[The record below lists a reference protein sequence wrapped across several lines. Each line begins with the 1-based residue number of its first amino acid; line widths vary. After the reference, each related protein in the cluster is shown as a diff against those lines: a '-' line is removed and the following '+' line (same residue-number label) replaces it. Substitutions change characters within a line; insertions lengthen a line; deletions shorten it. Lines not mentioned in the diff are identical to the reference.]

1 MAVYKDAKSLALAGE
16 GTVKSSKS
24 LKVTVTGLKGLVSMD
39 TYCSSEQVNQK
50 NQKGFCPKPINAVVV
65 NQWNEHT
72 YDVEHGPVFLTNASV
87 GKPLKVYQLYK
98 NRSIIENLLFR
109 ENKQGWH
116 LEFPPKKTAEA
127 MIAHVMLTMT
137 TYALTMAYR
146 DWEDEDTFLTESQY
160 RSFDK
165 GVRRWRREKI
175 KNADEYVIIFVDHYY
190 GILHFAELAALT
202 GIRMKHPPEG
212 MESREKIYR
221 RRGLKPPKKI

>member
-1 MAVYKDAKSLALAGE
+1 MPSMSLEVARYIAV
-16 GTVKSSKS
+16 
-24 LKVTVTGLKGLVSMD
+24 
-39 TYCSSEQVNQK
+39 
-50 NQKGFCPKPINAVVV
+50 
-65 NQWNEHT
+65 
-72 YDVEHGPVFLTNASV
+72 
-87 GKPLKVYQLYK
+87 YK

-116 LEFPPKKTAEA
+116 LEFPPKRTTEA
-127 MIAHVMLTMT
+127 MVAHVMLTMA

-221 RRGLKPPKKI
+221 RRGLKVYRLTNAEHRVYQITEVLKGTDTDSRS